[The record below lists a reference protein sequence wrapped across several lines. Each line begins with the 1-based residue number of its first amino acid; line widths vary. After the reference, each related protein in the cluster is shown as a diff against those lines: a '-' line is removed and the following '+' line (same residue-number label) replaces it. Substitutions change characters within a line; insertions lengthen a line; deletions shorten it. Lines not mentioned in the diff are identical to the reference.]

1 MVSDVF
7 LEQLRNACPLE
18 EIARTYVDLKR
29 RGRTYVCN
37 CPFHSEKTPSFTV
50 FPDTQSFYCFGCGA
64 GGDVITFIQQIEN
77 LDFMDAVKLL
87 AQNSGLTVPEQG
99 ADEKQ
104 SRMRKRILA
113 VNRAAANFYYRM
125 LTGSDKRGLQYFI
138 QRHLTTT
145 TIKKYGLGF
154 APETW
159 DALSRYLLQQGFTE
173 EELLLADVSRRSRRG
188 TLIDTFR
195 NRVIF
200 PIVDLRG
207 NVIGFGG
214 RVLDDSQ
221 PKYLNTAQT
230 PVFDKGKNLF
240 SLQFAKNS
248 VTTTLILAEGYMDV
262 IAVHQA
268 GFENVVATLGTAITP
283 DQARKIS
290 QYAKTVIIAYDSD
303 AAGQAATQ
311 KAMRHFSEVGIETKI
326 LRMQGAKDPDEY
338 IRKFGAERFRML
350 LEGSEDAINF
360 QLDRCEMGL
369 DLQTENG
376 RATLLRRATEVLIQI
391 PDPVTREVYLMRTAE
406 KCHISADVLRVSVN
420 RKQKNRQQMQKKKEF
435 SNLVAH
441 TVTAQQTAADAS
453 GMAGSSRTVRAQ
465 ERLLCYFLSQPEQI
479 SKLADHLQPE
489 QFTVP
494 FYQKLFQLLLE
505 HQQQESDGWIS
516 ALGMQLTPQEMGTV
530 SRLLNLKQTCPISP
544 QEVQDCI
551 QLLQTHLVQA
561 LDSDAALWNWLHRKR
576 RRIKHGNDA
585 ALSALERNEESWK
598 EKRPLKN

>member
-268 GFENVVATLGTAITP
+268 GFENVVATLGTAITS

-420 RKQKNRQQMQKKKEF
+420 RKQKNRQKMQKKKEF

-551 QLLQTHLVQA
+551 QLLQTHSVQA
-561 LDSDAALWNWLHRKR
+561 LDSDAAL
-576 RRIKHGNDA
+576 
-585 ALSALERNEESWK
+585 LELVAQK
-598 EKRPLKN
+598 KKKNQAWQ

>member
-1 MVSDVF
+1 
-7 LEQLRNACPLE
+7 
-18 EIARTYVDLKR
+18 
-29 RGRTYVCN
+29 
-37 CPFHSEKTPSFTV
+37 
-50 FPDTQSFYCFGCGA
+50 
-64 GGDVITFIQQIEN
+64 
-77 LDFMDAVKLL
+77 
-87 AQNSGLTVPEQG
+87 
-99 ADEKQ
+99 
-104 SRMRKRILA
+104 
-113 VNRAAANFYYRM
+113 
-125 LTGSDKRGLQYFI
+125 
-138 QRHLTTT
+138 
-145 TIKKYGLGF
+145 
-154 APETW
+154 
-159 DALSRYLLQQGFTE
+159 
-173 EELLLADVSRRSRRG
+173 
-188 TLIDTFR
+188 
-195 NRVIF
+195 
-200 PIVDLRG
+200 
-207 NVIGFGG
+207 
-214 RVLDDSQ
+214 
-221 PKYLNTAQT
+221 
-230 PVFDKGKNLF
+230 
-240 SLQFAKNS
+240 
-248 VTTTLILAEGYMDV
+248 MDV

-420 RKQKNRQQMQKKKEF
+420 RKQKNRQKMQKKKEF

-441 TVTAQQTAADAS
+441 TVTAQQTAADVS

-505 HQQQESDGWIS
+505 HQQQELDGWIS

-561 LDSDAALWNWLHRKR
+561 LDSDAAL
-576 RRIKHGNDA
+576 
-585 ALSALERNEESWK
+585 LELVAQK
-598 EKRPLKN
+598 KKKNQAWQ

>member
-87 AQNSGLTVPEQG
+87 AQNSGMTVPEQG

-420 RKQKNRQQMQKKKEF
+420 RKQKNRQKMQKNGRQF
-435 SNLVAH
+435 PNGASTGTIALLFP
-441 TVTAQQTAADAS
+441 VTAGADFQTGRPFAAGTVYRSILSEAVSTVAGAPATGIRWLDFRSGNAADTAGNGDGELS
-453 GMAGSSRTVRAQ
+453 AQFKTDLSNQSAGSAG
-465 ERLLCYFLSQPEQI
+465 LYP
-479 SKLADHLQPE
+479 AAAN
-489 QFTVP
+489 P
-494 FYQKLFQLLLE
+494 FGAGVGFRC
-505 HQQQESDGWIS
+505 S
-516 ALGMQLTPQEMGTV
+516 PFGTGCTE
-530 SRLLNLKQTCPISP
+530 K
-544 QEVQDCI
+544 E
-551 QLLQTHLVQA
+551 
-561 LDSDAALWNWLHRKR
+561 
-576 RRIKHGNDA
+576 
-585 ALSALERNEESWK
+585 EESSMAMMRHCPPWK
-598 EKRPLKN
+598 GTRNHGRKNDH

>member
-1 MVSDVF
+1 
-7 LEQLRNACPLE
+7 
-18 EIARTYVDLKR
+18 
-29 RGRTYVCN
+29 
-37 CPFHSEKTPSFTV
+37 
-50 FPDTQSFYCFGCGA
+50 
-64 GGDVITFIQQIEN
+64 
-77 LDFMDAVKLL
+77 MDAVKLL
-87 AQNSGLTVPEQG
+87 AQNSGMTVPEQG

-283 DQARKIS
+283 DQARK
-290 QYAKTVIIAYDSD
+290 Q
-303 AAGQAATQ
+303 
-311 KAMRHFSEVGIETKI
+311 
-326 LRMQGAKDPDEY
+326 
-338 IRKFGAERFRML
+338 
-350 LEGSEDAINF
+350 
-360 QLDRCEMGL
+360 
-369 DLQTENG
+369 
-376 RATLLRRATEVLIQI
+376 
-391 PDPVTREVYLMRTAE
+391 
-406 KCHISADVLRVSVN
+406 
-420 RKQKNRQQMQKKKEF
+420 
-435 SNLVAH
+435 
-441 TVTAQQTAADAS
+441 
-453 GMAGSSRTVRAQ
+453 
-465 ERLLCYFLSQPEQI
+465 
-479 SKLADHLQPE
+479 
-489 QFTVP
+489 
-494 FYQKLFQLLLE
+494 
-505 HQQQESDGWIS
+505 
-516 ALGMQLTPQEMGTV
+516 
-530 SRLLNLKQTCPISP
+530 
-544 QEVQDCI
+544 
-551 QLLQTHLVQA
+551 
-561 LDSDAALWNWLHRKR
+561 
-576 RRIKHGNDA
+576 
-585 ALSALERNEESWK
+585 
-598 EKRPLKN
+598 

>member
-1 MVSDVF
+1 MAEPTSAIVRSIRKKHRLLRYFPIRKAFIVSAVG
-7 LEQLRNACPLE
+7 L
-18 EIARTYVDLKR
+18 
-29 RGRTYVCN
+29 
-37 CPFHSEKTPSFTV
+37 
-50 FPDTQSFYCFGCGA
+50 

-87 AQNSGLTVPEQG
+87 AQNSGMTVPEQG

-420 RKQKNRQQMQKKKEF
+420 RKQKNRQKMQKKKEF

-441 TVTAQQTAADAS
+441 TVTAQQTAADVS

-561 LDSDAALWNWLHRKR
+561 LDSDAAL
-576 RRIKHGNDA
+576 
-585 ALSALERNEESWK
+585 LELVAQK
-598 EKRPLKN
+598 KKKNQAWQ

>member
-87 AQNSGLTVPEQG
+87 AQNSGMTVPEQG

-138 QRHLTTT
+138 QRRLTTT

-240 SLQFAKNS
+240 SLQFVKNS

-406 KCHISADVLRVSVN
+406 KCHISADVLRMSIN
-420 RKQKNRQQMQKKKEF
+420 RKQKNRQKMQKKKEF

-561 LDSDAALWNWLHRKR
+561 LDSDAAL
-576 RRIKHGNDA
+576 
-585 ALSALERNEESWK
+585 LELVAQK
-598 EKRPLKN
+598 KKKNQAWQ

>member
-87 AQNSGLTVPEQG
+87 AQNSGMTVPEQG

-290 QYAKTVIIAYDSD
+290 QYRLHSSCRYNVGNGQSSGRY
-303 AAGQAATQ
+303 AG
-311 KAMRHFSEVGIETKI
+311 
-326 LRMQGAKDPDEY
+326 
-338 IRKFGAERFRML
+338 
-350 LEGSEDAINF
+350 
-360 QLDRCEMGL
+360 
-369 DLQTENG
+369 
-376 RATLLRRATEVLIQI
+376 
-391 PDPVTREVYLMRTAE
+391 
-406 KCHISADVLRVSVN
+406 
-420 RKQKNRQQMQKKKEF
+420 
-435 SNLVAH
+435 
-441 TVTAQQTAADAS
+441 
-453 GMAGSSRTVRAQ
+453 
-465 ERLLCYFLSQPEQI
+465 
-479 SKLADHLQPE
+479 
-489 QFTVP
+489 
-494 FYQKLFQLLLE
+494 
-505 HQQQESDGWIS
+505 
-516 ALGMQLTPQEMGTV
+516 
-530 SRLLNLKQTCPISP
+530 
-544 QEVQDCI
+544 
-551 QLLQTHLVQA
+551 
-561 LDSDAALWNWLHRKR
+561 
-576 RRIKHGNDA
+576 
-585 ALSALERNEESWK
+585 
-598 EKRPLKN
+598 

>member
-87 AQNSGLTVPEQG
+87 AQNSGMTVPEQG

-230 PVFDKGKNLF
+230 PAFDKGKNLF

-420 RKQKNRQQMQKKKEF
+420 RKQKNRQKMQKKKEF

-530 SRLLNLKQTCPISP
+530 SRLLKTDLSNQSAGSAGLYSAAANPFGAGVGFRCSP
-544 QEVQDCI
+544 FGTGCTE
-551 QLLQTHLVQA
+551 
-561 LDSDAALWNWLHRKR
+561 K
-576 RRIKHGNDA
+576 
-585 ALSALERNEESWK
+585 EEESSMAMMRHCPPWK
-598 EKRPLKN
+598 GTRNHGRKNDH

>member
-1 MVSDVF
+1 
-7 LEQLRNACPLE
+7 
-18 EIARTYVDLKR
+18 
-29 RGRTYVCN
+29 
-37 CPFHSEKTPSFTV
+37 
-50 FPDTQSFYCFGCGA
+50 
-64 GGDVITFIQQIEN
+64 
-77 LDFMDAVKLL
+77 
-87 AQNSGLTVPEQG
+87 
-99 ADEKQ
+99 
-104 SRMRKRILA
+104 
-113 VNRAAANFYYRM
+113 
-125 LTGSDKRGLQYFI
+125 
-138 QRHLTTT
+138 
-145 TIKKYGLGF
+145 
-154 APETW
+154 
-159 DALSRYLLQQGFTE
+159 
-173 EELLLADVSRRSRRG
+173 
-188 TLIDTFR
+188 
-195 NRVIF
+195 
-200 PIVDLRG
+200 
-207 NVIGFGG
+207 
-214 RVLDDSQ
+214 
-221 PKYLNTAQT
+221 
-230 PVFDKGKNLF
+230 
-240 SLQFAKNS
+240 
-248 VTTTLILAEGYMDV
+248 MDV

-326 LRMQGAKDPDEY
+326 LRMQGAKRPPMN
-338 IRKFGAERFRML
+338 IFGNLGAERFRML

-406 KCHISADVLRVSVN
+406 KCHISADVLRVSIN
-420 RKQKNRQQMQKKKEF
+420 RKQKNRQKMQKKKEF

-551 QLLQTHLVQA
+551 QLLQTHSVQA
-561 LDSDAALWNWLHRKR
+561 LDSDAAL
-576 RRIKHGNDA
+576 
-585 ALSALERNEESWK
+585 LELVAQKKEEESSMAMMRHCPPWK
-598 EKRPLKN
+598 GTRNHGRKNDH

>member
-1 MVSDVF
+1 MRLSEDFLLNIKESNDIYDVISSYV
-7 LEQLRNACPLE
+7 PLKKSG
-18 EIARTYVDLKR
+18 TD
-29 RGRTYVCN
+29 YVCN
-37 CPFHSEKTPSFTV
+37 CPFHSEKTPSCHIYMA
-50 FPDTQSFYCFGCGA
+50 TQSFYCFGCGA
-64 GGDVITFIQQIEN
+64 AGDVINFIRLYEH
-77 LDFMDAVKLL
+77 LDYMESVKFL
-87 AQNSGLTVPEQG
+87 AQRAGIAMPDEEGDNGIKRRTRAYEMNREAGRFFHKYLYSPAGKEGLDYLYGRGLT
-99 ADEKQ
+99 D
-104 SRMRKRILA
+104 
-113 VNRAAANFYYRM
+113 
-125 LTGSDKRGLQYFI
+125 
-138 QRHLTTT
+138 H
-145 TIKKYGLGF
+145 TIRTYGLGY
-154 APETW
+154 APDTW
-159 DALSRYLLQQGFTE
+159 DSLKKHMNSLGYSDSEMEEASLLSKSSKSGNYFDFFKYRVMFPFIDVRGNIVGF
-173 EELLLADVSRRSRRG
+173 SG
-188 TLIDTFR
+188 
-195 NRVIF
+195 RVI
-200 PIVDLRG
+200 
-207 NVIGFGG
+207 GG
-214 RVLDDSQ
+214 DDNR
-221 PKYLNTAQT
+221 KYLNTKAT
-230 PVFDKGKNLF
+230 AVYNKSTFLY
-240 SLQFAKNS
+240 SLNHAKNAGES
-248 VTTTLILAEGYMDV
+248 VLIMCEGNLDV
-262 IAVHQA
+262 ISMYQA
-268 GFENVVATLGTAITP
+268 GFKNAVATCGTAIT
-283 DQARKIS
+283 DSHARNIANLGFRK
-290 QYAKTVIIAYDSD
+290 VILAYDSD
-303 AAGQAATQ
+303 AAGQKATAR
-311 KAMRHFSEVGIETKI
+311 AMNILDKVGISANVLT
-326 LRMQGAKDPDEY
+326 MQGAKDPDEY

-420 RKQKNRQQMQKKKEF
+420 RKQKNRQKMQKKKEF

-561 LDSDAALWNWLHRKR
+561 LDSDAAL
-576 RRIKHGNDA
+576 
-585 ALSALERNEESWK
+585 LELVAQK
-598 EKRPLKN
+598 KKKNQAWQ

>member
-1 MVSDVF
+1 M
-7 LEQLRNACPLE
+7 
-18 EIARTYVDLKR
+18 
-29 RGRTYVCN
+29 
-37 CPFHSEKTPSFTV
+37 
-50 FPDTQSFYCFGCGA
+50 
-64 GGDVITFIQQIEN
+64 
-77 LDFMDAVKLL
+77 
-87 AQNSGLTVPEQG
+87 
-99 ADEKQ
+99 
-104 SRMRKRILA
+104 
-113 VNRAAANFYYRM
+113 
-125 LTGSDKRGLQYFI
+125 
-138 QRHLTTT
+138 
-145 TIKKYGLGF
+145 
-154 APETW
+154 
-159 DALSRYLLQQGFTE
+159 
-173 EELLLADVSRRSRRG
+173 
-188 TLIDTFR
+188 
-195 NRVIF
+195 
-200 PIVDLRG
+200 
-207 NVIGFGG
+207 
-214 RVLDDSQ
+214 LDDSQ

-391 PDPVTREVYLMRTAE
+391 PDPVTREVYLMRTTE

-420 RKQKNRQQMQKKKEF
+420 RKQKNRQKMQKKKEF

-441 TVTAQQTAADAS
+441 TVTAQQTAADVS

-505 HQQQESDGWIS
+505 HQQQELDGWIS

-561 LDSDAALWNWLHRKR
+561 LDSDAAL
-576 RRIKHGNDA
+576 
-585 ALSALERNEESWK
+585 LELVAQK
-598 EKRPLKN
+598 KKKNQAWQ

>member
-87 AQNSGLTVPEQG
+87 AQNSGMTVPEHG
-99 ADEKQ
+99 
-104 SRMRKRILA
+104 
-113 VNRAAANFYYRM
+113 AAANFYYRM

-138 QRHLTTT
+138 QRRLTTT

-420 RKQKNRQQMQKKKEF
+420 RKQKNRQKMQKKKEF

-561 LDSDAALWNWLHRKR
+561 LDSDAAL
-576 RRIKHGNDA
+576 
-585 ALSALERNEESWK
+585 LELVAQK
-598 EKRPLKN
+598 KKKNQAWQ

>member
-1 MVSDVF
+1 M
-7 LEQLRNACPLE
+7 
-18 EIARTYVDLKR
+18 DLKR

-87 AQNSGLTVPEQG
+87 AQNSGMTVPEQG

-420 RKQKNRQQMQKKKEF
+420 RKQKNRQKMQKKKEF

-561 LDSDAALWNWLHRKR
+561 LDSDAAL
-576 RRIKHGNDA
+576 
-585 ALSALERNEESWK
+585 LELVAQK
-598 EKRPLKN
+598 KKKNQAWQ

>member
-1 MVSDVF
+1 M
-7 LEQLRNACPLE
+7 
-18 EIARTYVDLKR
+18 KR

-87 AQNSGLTVPEQG
+87 AQNSGMTVPEQG

-420 RKQKNRQQMQKKKEF
+420 RKQKNRQKMQKKKEF

-530 SRLLNLKQTCPISP
+530 SCLLNLKQTCPISP

-561 LDSDAALWNWLHRKR
+561 LDSDAAL
-576 RRIKHGNDA
+576 
-585 ALSALERNEESWK
+585 LELVAQK
-598 EKRPLKN
+598 KKKNQAWQ

>member
-87 AQNSGLTVPEQG
+87 AQNSGMTVPEQG

-262 IAVHQA
+262 IAEHQP
-268 GFENVVATLGTAITP
+268 GFENVVPTLRTAITP

-420 RKQKNRQQMQKKKEF
+420 RKQKNRQKMQKKKEF

-561 LDSDAALWNWLHRKR
+561 LDSDAAL
-576 RRIKHGNDA
+576 
-585 ALSALERNEESWK
+585 LELVAQK
-598 EKRPLKN
+598 KKKNQAWQ

>member
-551 QLLQTHLVQA
+551 QLLQTHSVQA
-561 LDSDAALWNWLHRKR
+561 LDSDAALLELVAQKK
-576 RRIKHGNDA
+576 KHGNDA

>member
-188 TLIDTFR
+188 TLIDTF
-195 NRVIF
+195 
-200 PIVDLRG
+200 
-207 NVIGFGG
+207 
-214 RVLDDSQ
+214 
-221 PKYLNTAQT
+221 
-230 PVFDKGKNLF
+230 
-240 SLQFAKNS
+240 
-248 VTTTLILAEGYMDV
+248 
-262 IAVHQA
+262 
-268 GFENVVATLGTAITP
+268 
-283 DQARKIS
+283 
-290 QYAKTVIIAYDSD
+290 
-303 AAGQAATQ
+303 
-311 KAMRHFSEVGIETKI
+311 
-326 LRMQGAKDPDEY
+326 
-338 IRKFGAERFRML
+338 
-350 LEGSEDAINF
+350 
-360 QLDRCEMGL
+360 
-369 DLQTENG
+369 
-376 RATLLRRATEVLIQI
+376 
-391 PDPVTREVYLMRTAE
+391 
-406 KCHISADVLRVSVN
+406 
-420 RKQKNRQQMQKKKEF
+420 
-435 SNLVAH
+435 
-441 TVTAQQTAADAS
+441 
-453 GMAGSSRTVRAQ
+453 
-465 ERLLCYFLSQPEQI
+465 
-479 SKLADHLQPE
+479 
-489 QFTVP
+489 
-494 FYQKLFQLLLE
+494 
-505 HQQQESDGWIS
+505 
-516 ALGMQLTPQEMGTV
+516 
-530 SRLLNLKQTCPISP
+530 
-544 QEVQDCI
+544 
-551 QLLQTHLVQA
+551 
-561 LDSDAALWNWLHRKR
+561 
-576 RRIKHGNDA
+576 
-585 ALSALERNEESWK
+585 
-598 EKRPLKN
+598 

>member
-87 AQNSGLTVPEQG
+87 AQNSGMTVPEQG

-138 QRHLTTT
+138 QRRLTTT

-376 RATLLRRATEVLIQI
+376 RATLLRRFDSDSRPCDKRSLPDANCRKMSYIGRCFACEHQSKAEKSAEDAEEKGIQQSGCTYGDSTANRSRCQRNGRQFPNGASTGTI
-391 PDPVTREVYLMRTAE
+391 ALLFPVTAGADFQTGRPFAAGTVYRSILSEA
-406 KCHISADVLRVSVN
+406 VST
-420 RKQKNRQQMQKKKEF
+420 
-435 SNLVAH
+435 VAGAP
-441 TVTAQQTAADAS
+441 TTGIRWLDFRSGNAADT
-453 GMAGSSRTVRAQ
+453 AGNGNGEPSAQ
-465 ERLLCYFLSQPEQI
+465 FKTDLSNQ
-479 SKLADHLQPE
+479 SAGGAGLYSAAAN
-489 QFTVP
+489 P
-494 FYQKLFQLLLE
+494 FGAGVGFRC
-505 HQQQESDGWIS
+505 S
-516 ALGMQLTPQEMGTV
+516 PFGTGCTE
-530 SRLLNLKQTCPISP
+530 K
-544 QEVQDCI
+544 E
-551 QLLQTHLVQA
+551 
-561 LDSDAALWNWLHRKR
+561 
-576 RRIKHGNDA
+576 
-585 ALSALERNEESWK
+585 EESSMAMMRHCPPWK
-598 EKRPLKN
+598 GTRNHGRKNDH

>member
-268 GFENVVATLGTAITP
+268 GFENVVATLGPAITP

-406 KCHISADVLRVSVN
+406 KCHISADVLRMSIN
-420 RKQKNRQQMQKKKEF
+420 RKQKNRQKMQKKKEF

-441 TVTAQQTAADAS
+441 TVTAQQSAADAS

-551 QLLQTHLVQA
+551 QLLQTHSVQA
-561 LDSDAALWNWLHRKR
+561 LDSDAAL
-576 RRIKHGNDA
+576 
-585 ALSALERNEESWK
+585 LELVAQK
-598 EKRPLKN
+598 KKKNQAWQ

>member
-1 MVSDVF
+1 
-7 LEQLRNACPLE
+7 
-18 EIARTYVDLKR
+18 
-29 RGRTYVCN
+29 
-37 CPFHSEKTPSFTV
+37 
-50 FPDTQSFYCFGCGA
+50 
-64 GGDVITFIQQIEN
+64 
-77 LDFMDAVKLL
+77 MDAVKLL
-87 AQNSGLTVPEQG
+87 AQNSGMTVPEQG

-138 QRHLTTT
+138 QRRLTTT

-391 PDPVTREVYLMRTAE
+391 PDPVTREVYLMRTTE

-420 RKQKNRQQMQKKKEF
+420 RKQKNRQKMQKKKEF

-441 TVTAQQTAADAS
+441 TVTAQQTAADVS

-505 HQQQESDGWIS
+505 HQQQELDGWIS

-561 LDSDAALWNWLHRKR
+561 LDSDAAL
-576 RRIKHGNDA
+576 
-585 ALSALERNEESWK
+585 LELVAQK
-598 EKRPLKN
+598 KKKNQAWQ

>member
-87 AQNSGLTVPEQG
+87 AQNSGMTV
-99 ADEKQ
+99 
-104 SRMRKRILA
+104 LA

-420 RKQKNRQQMQKKKEF
+420 RKQKNRQKMQKKKEF

-441 TVTAQQTAADAS
+441 TVTAQQTAADVS

-561 LDSDAALWNWLHRKR
+561 LDSDAAL
-576 RRIKHGNDA
+576 
-585 ALSALERNEESWK
+585 LELVAQK
-598 EKRPLKN
+598 KKKNQAWQ

>member
-1 MVSDVF
+1 MSAGRNRTHLCGFETAWQNLRLQLSGSIRKKHRLLRYFPIRKAFIVSAVG
-7 LEQLRNACPLE
+7 L
-18 EIARTYVDLKR
+18 
-29 RGRTYVCN
+29 
-37 CPFHSEKTPSFTV
+37 
-50 FPDTQSFYCFGCGA
+50 

-87 AQNSGLTVPEQG
+87 AQNSGMTVPEQG

-138 QRHLTTT
+138 QRRLTTT

-420 RKQKNRQQMQKKKEF
+420 RKQKNRQKMQKKKEF

-561 LDSDAALWNWLHRKR
+561 LDSDAAL
-576 RRIKHGNDA
+576 
-585 ALSALERNEESWK
+585 LELVAQK
-598 EKRPLKN
+598 KKKNQAWQ

>member
-1 MVSDVF
+1 MTAD
-7 LEQLRNACPLE
+7 
-18 EIARTYVDLKR
+18 
-29 RGRTYVCN
+29 G
-37 CPFHSEKTPSFTV
+37 FTV

-159 DALSRYLLQQGFTE
+159 DALSQYLLQQGFTE

-406 KCHISADVLRVSVN
+406 KCHISADVLRMSIN
-420 RKQKNRQQMQKKKEF
+420 RKQKNRQKMQKKKEF

-561 LDSDAALWNWLHRKR
+561 LDSDAAL
-576 RRIKHGNDA
+576 
-585 ALSALERNEESWK
+585 LELVAQK
-598 EKRPLKN
+598 KKKNQAWQ

>member
-87 AQNSGLTVPEQG
+87 AQNSGMTVPEQG

-406 KCHISADVLRVSVN
+406 KCEKSAEDAEEKGIQQSGCTYGNGTAN
-420 RKQKNRQQMQKKKEF
+420 RSRCQRNGRQFQNGASTGTIALLF
-435 SNLVAH
+435 P
-441 TVTAQQTAADAS
+441 VTAGADFQTGRPFAARTVYRSILSEAVSTVAGAPATGIRWLDFRSGNAADTAGNGNGEPS
-453 GMAGSSRTVRAQ
+453 AQFKTDLSNQSAGSAG
-465 ERLLCYFLSQPEQI
+465 LYP
-479 SKLADHLQPE
+479 AAAN
-489 QFTVP
+489 P
-494 FYQKLFQLLLE
+494 FGAGVGFRC
-505 HQQQESDGWIS
+505 S
-516 ALGMQLTPQEMGTV
+516 PFGTGCTE
-530 SRLLNLKQTCPISP
+530 K
-544 QEVQDCI
+544 E
-551 QLLQTHLVQA
+551 
-561 LDSDAALWNWLHRKR
+561 
-576 RRIKHGNDA
+576 
-585 ALSALERNEESWK
+585 EESSMAMMRHCPPWK
-598 EKRPLKN
+598 GTRNHGRKNDH

>member
-1 MVSDVF
+1 MAEPTSAIV
-7 LEQLRNACPLE
+7 R
-18 EIARTYVDLKR
+18 
-29 RGRTYVCN
+29 
-37 CPFHSEKTPSFTV
+37 FHSEKTPSFTV

-87 AQNSGLTVPEQG
+87 AQNSGMTVPEQG

-138 QRHLTTT
+138 QRRLTTT

-391 PDPVTREVYLMRTAE
+391 PDPVTREVYLMRTTE

-420 RKQKNRQQMQKKKEF
+420 RKQKNRQKMQKKKEF

-441 TVTAQQTAADAS
+441 TVTAQQTAADVS

-505 HQQQESDGWIS
+505 HQQQELDGWIS

-561 LDSDAALWNWLHRKR
+561 LDSDAAL
-576 RRIKHGNDA
+576 
-585 ALSALERNEESWK
+585 LELVAQK
-598 EKRPLKN
+598 KKKNQAWQ

>member
-1 MVSDVF
+1 MAEPTSAIVRSIRKKHRLLRYFPIRKAFIVSAVG
-7 LEQLRNACPLE
+7 L
-18 EIARTYVDLKR
+18 
-29 RGRTYVCN
+29 
-37 CPFHSEKTPSFTV
+37 
-50 FPDTQSFYCFGCGA
+50 

-87 AQNSGLTVPEQG
+87 AQNSGMTVPEQG

-561 LDSDAALWNWLHRKR
+561 LDSDAAL
-576 RRIKHGNDA
+576 
-585 ALSALERNEESWK
+585 LELVAQK
-598 EKRPLKN
+598 KKKNQAWQ

>member
-145 TIKKYGLGF
+145 IIKKYGLGF

-283 DQARKIS
+283 DQARKIP

-420 RKQKNRQQMQKKKEF
+420 RKQKNRQKMQKKKEF

-561 LDSDAALWNWLHRKR
+561 LDSDAAL
-576 RRIKHGNDA
+576 
-585 ALSALERNEESWK
+585 LELVAQK
-598 EKRPLKN
+598 KKKNQAWQ

>member
-87 AQNSGLTVPEQG
+87 AQNSGMTVPEQG

-104 SRMRKRILA
+104 SCMRKRILA

-248 VTTTLILAEGYMDV
+248 VNTTLILAEG
-262 IAVHQA
+262 
-268 GFENVVATLGTAITP
+268 
-283 DQARKIS
+283 
-290 QYAKTVIIAYDSD
+290 
-303 AAGQAATQ
+303 
-311 KAMRHFSEVGIETKI
+311 
-326 LRMQGAKDPDEY
+326 
-338 IRKFGAERFRML
+338 
-350 LEGSEDAINF
+350 
-360 QLDRCEMGL
+360 
-369 DLQTENG
+369 
-376 RATLLRRATEVLIQI
+376 
-391 PDPVTREVYLMRTAE
+391 
-406 KCHISADVLRVSVN
+406 
-420 RKQKNRQQMQKKKEF
+420 
-435 SNLVAH
+435 
-441 TVTAQQTAADAS
+441 
-453 GMAGSSRTVRAQ
+453 
-465 ERLLCYFLSQPEQI
+465 
-479 SKLADHLQPE
+479 
-489 QFTVP
+489 
-494 FYQKLFQLLLE
+494 
-505 HQQQESDGWIS
+505 
-516 ALGMQLTPQEMGTV
+516 
-530 SRLLNLKQTCPISP
+530 
-544 QEVQDCI
+544 
-551 QLLQTHLVQA
+551 
-561 LDSDAALWNWLHRKR
+561 
-576 RRIKHGNDA
+576 
-585 ALSALERNEESWK
+585 
-598 EKRPLKN
+598 

>member
-1 MVSDVF
+1 MSAGRNRTHLCGFETAWQNLRLQLSGSIRKKHRLLRYFPIRKAFIVSAVG
-7 LEQLRNACPLE
+7 L
-18 EIARTYVDLKR
+18 
-29 RGRTYVCN
+29 
-37 CPFHSEKTPSFTV
+37 
-50 FPDTQSFYCFGCGA
+50 

-87 AQNSGLTVPEQG
+87 AQNSGMTVPEQG

-561 LDSDAALWNWLHRKR
+561 LDSDAAL
-576 RRIKHGNDA
+576 
-585 ALSALERNEESWK
+585 LELVAQK
-598 EKRPLKN
+598 KKKNQAWQ

>member
-268 GFENVVATLGTAITP
+268 GFENTP

-406 KCHISADVLRVSVN
+406 KCHISADVLRMSIN
-420 RKQKNRQQMQKKKEF
+420 RKQKNRQKMQKKKEF

-561 LDSDAALWNWLHRKR
+561 LDSDAAL
-576 RRIKHGNDA
+576 
-585 ALSALERNEESWK
+585 LELVAQK
-598 EKRPLKN
+598 KKKNQAWQ

>member
-1 MVSDVF
+1 MAEPTSAIVRSIRKKHRLLRYFPIRKAFIVSAVG
-7 LEQLRNACPLE
+7 L
-18 EIARTYVDLKR
+18 
-29 RGRTYVCN
+29 
-37 CPFHSEKTPSFTV
+37 
-50 FPDTQSFYCFGCGA
+50 

-87 AQNSGLTVPEQG
+87 AQNSGMTVPEQG

-138 QRHLTTT
+138 QRRLTTT

-420 RKQKNRQQMQKKKEF
+420 RKQKNRQKMQKKKEF

-561 LDSDAALWNWLHRKR
+561 LDSDAAL
-576 RRIKHGNDA
+576 
-585 ALSALERNEESWK
+585 LELVAQK
-598 EKRPLKN
+598 KKKNQAWQ